1 MKHALCLIKSPSKTA
16 LNKKL
21 VQAKID
27 LLNQKAQYPT
37 YIDNQTLKAPH
48 YVFAQVFDP
57 DELTNWQPD
66 HEPSIVEI
74 NKTRPITGLFTG
86 QGAQF
91 FNMGKSHYEHIPVFK
106 QQMDLC
112 AKILEP
118 LLGLNIL
125 ACMFEEQYAPQLNQ
139 TKITQPV
146 LFAFE
151 YAMAQVL
158 KHWGIHF
165 DLVIGHSVGEFA
177 AATIAGMIELEDGL
191 KLIAKRA
198 ELMQS
203 LPSGG
208 TMAAVMTDYQTMTDW
223 ISSLD
228 YTQQID
234 IAGINAPSQTVI
246 SGEQLAISELITY
259 AKSQQV
265 KAVKLDVSHAFHSM
279 LMDPILNTYQNFAN
293 QVEYRPPTDTQVI
306 SNVTGQVLTSLDGH
320 YWKEHIRQPV
330 NFCKGIEHAAKL
342 GSETFIE
349 LGPQPILSQLGKKT
363 LTEPNFNWL
372 PTSKRKAAGI
382 EDLFESVKKLSTSTF
397 Q

>member
-1 MKHALCLIKSPSKTA
+1 MKHALCLVKSLSKTD
-16 LNKKL
+16 LKQKL
-21 VQAKID
+21 TQAKID
-27 LLNQKAQYPT
+27 LLSQKTQYPT
-37 YIDNQTLKAPH
+37 HIDNQTLKTPH
-48 YVFAQVFDP
+48 YVFAQVFDTA
-57 DELTNWQPD
+57 ELTNWQPD
-66 HEPSIVEI
+66 HEPSIIAV
-74 NKTRPITGLFTG
+74 NQTKPITGLFTG

-91 FNMGKSHYEHIPVFK
+91 FNMGKSHYEHLPVFK
-106 QQMDLC
+106 QKMDLC

-125 ACMFEEQYAPQLNQ
+125 SCMFEEQNAPQLNQ

-177 AATIAGMIELEDGL
+177 AATIAGMIKLEDGL

-198 ELMQS
+198 QLMQS

-223 ISSLD
+223 ISTLN
-228 YTQQID
+228 YTQQIA
-234 IAGINAPSQTVI
+234 IGGINAPSQTVI
-246 SGEQLAISELITY
+246 SGEQLAIAELITY

-279 LMDPILNTYQNFAN
+279 LMDPILDTYQNFAN
-293 QVEYRPPTDTQVI
+293 QVEYRPPTNTQVI

-330 NFCKGIEHAAKL
+330 NFCKGIEQAAKL

-363 LTEPNFNWL
+363 LTEPHFNWL
-372 PTSKRKAAGI
+372 PTSKRKAIGI
-382 EDLFESVKKLSTSTF
+382 EDFFETVKKLSSSTL
-397 Q
+397 